1 MSTGKDLVEQAV
13 KNGNG
18 SDRVPDVMKNLPMV
32 TEPRCNV
39 CKSDFRPIIDRMIAG
54 PYSYSAIAR
63 QFRGK
68 DKYLS
73 GNHEAVRKSI
83 ERHAKSHVTI
93 RDQAI
98 REIIEQ
104 RAAEQGMLVDDVKN
118 TYLTSEALLELY
130 MQKGFEQVTKD
141 DVWVR
146 HQDILEAVKML
157 EEMRKDTVSEEIE
170 TMRKQVWAISQAIR
184 ELINPDLHPAIVA
197 RAQELFLLEGTALD
211 KAQKS
216 SVPVMQDERKKE
228 LATIDQ

>member
-1 MSTGKDLVEQAV
+1 MSTAKEIVKKAV
-13 KNGNG
+13 NNAGND
-18 SDRVPDVMKNLPMV
+18 SAADVLKNLPIV

-68 DKYLS
+68 DKFLS

-98 REIIEQ
+98 REIVEA
-104 RAAEQGMLVDDVKN
+104 RAAEHGMLVDDLKN

-130 MQKGFEQVTKD
+130 MQKGFEQVTKE

-157 EEMRKDTVSEEIE
+157 EEMRRDTVSEEIE
-170 TMRKQVWAISQAIR
+170 TMKKQVWAISQAIR
-184 ELINPDLHPAIVA
+184 EIVSPDMHPAIVA
-197 RAQELFLLEGTALD
+197 RAQELFMLEGTSLE
-211 KAQKS
+211 KARKTMV
-216 SVPVMQDERKKE
+216 VPTQQPPLKE
-228 LATIDQ
+228 LEVIDA